1 MGKLTPNN
9 IQTIH
14 FTSWLF
20 KDIFWCLKW
29 TWFATFMIIPTV
41 FLTLYILYTE
51 KENRDA
57 NITLMSWVFMNVFW
71 MVHELH
77 NLPMWGVYI
86 SIGLGVLNT
95 LRLIILRKG
104 SH

>member
-41 FLTLYILYTE
+41 LLTIYILYTE

-86 SIGLGVLNT
+86 SICLGVLNT